1 MLMRYSGNPLGL
13 RCLHVALTALLC
25 FGAIGVAQSQSFG
38 IPGVDNEARNAILR
52 ERQRLDAIRI
62 EFDKLRGDAQVF
74 RTEGEAIRREADILR
89 RDINAVQT
97 NLDLMVRKIDAKI
110 DDGIKPVSESLQRGV
125 DEIQIL
131 KNAQLDLQT
140 QLEEARKEVRE
151 LRGQV
156 EESKA
161 MAGGSQRGQ
170 MEETRSLA
178 IRQEEQQRAH
188 VEEQRKIREM
198 QRAMEERLNGLPMLV
213 SEDGASFYAQTSE
226 KKEFDNAKA
235 VFQRASN
242 YEGARKQFDE
252 FLLRYPHSGYAP
264 AARFWKGNAEFLQ
277 GNYKSALLTLRPLQ
291 MAAPNYKKTPEA
303 MLVIAN
309 CYSELKDPQ
318 AARTTL
324 QELVDQYERS
334 EEASVARDR
343 LSKLQ

>member
-1 MLMRYSGNPLGL
+1 MLLRYSGNPLGL
-13 RCLHVALTALLC
+13 RRLRVALAALLC

-38 IPGVDNEARNAILR
+38 IPGVDNEARTAILR

-62 EFDKLRGDAQVF
+62 EFDKLRGDAQLF

-161 MAGGSQRGQ
+161 MAGSQRGQ
-170 MEETRSLA
+170 MEETRTLSA
-178 IRQEEQQRAH
+178 RQEEQQRVH
-188 VEEQRKIREM
+188 LEEQRKIREM
-198 QRAMEERLNGLPMLV
+198 QRAMEERLNGLPLLV

-252 FLLRYPHSGYAP
+252 FLLRYPHSGYAA

-291 MAAPNYKKTPEA
+291 MAEPNYKKTPEA

-309 CYSELKDPQ
+309 CYNELKDPQ